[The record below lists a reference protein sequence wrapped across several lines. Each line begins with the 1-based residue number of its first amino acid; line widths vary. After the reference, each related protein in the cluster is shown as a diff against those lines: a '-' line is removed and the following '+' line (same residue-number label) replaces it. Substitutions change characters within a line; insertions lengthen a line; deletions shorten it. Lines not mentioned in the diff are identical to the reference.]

1 MPHIDRRGLTVLTI
15 VLVLASATLV
25 GCSCEISA
33 DTSEAGTADTESV
46 ERLIATELTQQSGV
60 SPRSVDCPA
69 EMALEEGRRYECTV
83 VHPRDGALPIDVTMQ
98 ADGGFEWLVRSA
110 GS

>member
-1 MPHIDRRGLTVLTI
+1 
-15 VLVLASATLV
+15 
-25 GCSCEISA
+25 
-33 DTSEAGTADTESV
+33 
-46 ERLIATELTQQSGV
+46 
-60 SPRSVDCPA
+60 VDCPE

-83 VHPRDGALPIDVTMQ
+83 VHPRDGAHPIDVTMQ

>member
-1 MPHIDRRGLTVLTI
+1 
-15 VLVLASATLV
+15 
-25 GCSCEISA
+25 
-33 DTSEAGTADTESV
+33 
-46 ERLIATELTQQSGV
+46 
-60 SPRSVDCPA
+60 VDCPE

-110 GS
+110 GP